1 MRYNDSMIVKTV
13 LITGIG
19 KGIGKALAKKFLE
32 EGHFVIGTV
41 YSGTAPA
48 HKNLLVY
55 ELDLSKLENIASCV
69 ESISKSRKR
78 IDILIN
84 NAGILADEEE
94 TKVVPEK
101 LRKTLEVNLIG
112 TVDFTEKIIPFVNKG
127 GHIVN
132 VSSTAGSLELAGKA
146 GSSHF
151 PHHYPSYKI
160 SKAALNMY
168 TRTLA
173 LRLKDSNIIV
183 SSVHPGWTKTD
194 MGGGEADLTPEEA
207 AEEIYKLAI
216 SKPETGQFW
225 FKGEKMPW

>member
-1 MRYNDSMIVKTV
+1 MKTV

-19 KGIGKALAKKFLE
+19 KGIGKALAEKFLS
-32 EGHFVIGTV
+32 EGHFVIGTI
-41 YSGTAPA
+41 YSGTAPT
-48 HKNLLVY
+48 HGNLLVY
-55 ELDLSKLENIASCV
+55 ELDLSKPESIVSCT
-69 ESISKSRKR
+69 ESISKSGKR

-84 NAGILADEEE
+84 NAGIIADENE

-112 TVDFTEKIIPFVNKG
+112 TIDLTERLIPLINKS

-132 VSSTAGSLELAGKA
+132 ISSSAGALS
-146 GSSHF
+146 GSVKSHF
-151 PHHYPSYKI
+151 PGHYPSYKI

-173 LRLKDSNIIV
+173 VRLSDSDITV

-194 MGGGEADLTPEEA
+194 MGGEDADFTPEEA
-207 AEEIYKLAI
+207 AEWIYKLAT

-225 FKGEKMPW
+225 FKGEIMPW